1 MAANSVG
8 PLAPLGALI
17 DSFGICRASI
27 FHVLS
32 GWLILYGAPQAQSLF
47 LDRHTPEVGLWHWM
61 GFSGAEFLFWILP
74 TRLSTRREMQCTGS

>member
-8 PLAPLGALI
+8 PPTPLRALP
-17 DSFGICRASI
+17 DSFRICRVSI
-27 FHVLS
+27 FSVLS
-32 GWLILYGAPQAQSLF
+32 GWLLHGAPQAQSLF
-47 LDRHTPEVGLWHWM
+47 LDMHTPEVGRWHWM